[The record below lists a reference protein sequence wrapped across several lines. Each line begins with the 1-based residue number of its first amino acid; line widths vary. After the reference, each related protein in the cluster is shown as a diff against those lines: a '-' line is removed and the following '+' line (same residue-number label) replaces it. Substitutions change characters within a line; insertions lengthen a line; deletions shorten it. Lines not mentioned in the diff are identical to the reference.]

1 METLLEAV
9 NTLEYYIEPLLT
21 KFERMMYKI
30 VNTADPITV
39 SIFLFIILSPFA
51 LTYIIIARIAM
62 IKLG

>member
-21 KFERMMYKI
+21 RFERMMYKI